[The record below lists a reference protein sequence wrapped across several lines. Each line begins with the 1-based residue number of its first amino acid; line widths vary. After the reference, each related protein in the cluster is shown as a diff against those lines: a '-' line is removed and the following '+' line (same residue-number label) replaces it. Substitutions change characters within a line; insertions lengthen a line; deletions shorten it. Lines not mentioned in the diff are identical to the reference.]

1 MKKQTNLVATNN
13 EPGLK
18 RITKHLAIVFVFLVT
33 IIPLSYSQSCLKWNI
48 DIGGN
53 NITDSVGSTISVIS
67 VPDGFLACGTAIAGD
82 NKFNI
87 PAGHGN
93 DAFIVKYNSSR
104 ESYMET

>member
-1 MKKQTNLVATNN
+1 MKKIIKQSVA
-13 EPGLK
+13 LFIFLLL
-18 RITKHLAIVFVFLVT
+18 ITSF
-33 IIPLSYSQSCLKWNI
+33 SQAQPCLKWNI

-67 VPDGFLACGTAIAGD
+67 VPDGFLACGTASAGD

-93 DAFIVKYNSSR
+93 DAFIVKYNSSGNLIWKH
-104 ESYMET
+104 SMAVAGATDLV